1 MGDDE
6 DFWVGEENSGL
17 YVFKISDFN
26 RNDWDTAVPYHF
38 RVVLTPR
45 AP

>member
-1 MGDDE
+1 
-6 DFWVGEENSGL
+6 
-17 YVFKISDFN
+17 VFKLSDFN

-45 AP
+45 LP